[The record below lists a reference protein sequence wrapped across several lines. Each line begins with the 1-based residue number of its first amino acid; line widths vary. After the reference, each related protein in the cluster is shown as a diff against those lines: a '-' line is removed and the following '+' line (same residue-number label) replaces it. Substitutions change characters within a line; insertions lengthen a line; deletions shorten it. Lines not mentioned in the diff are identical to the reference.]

1 MMASHHR
8 TQTNGQ
14 HLASRAE
21 RALIALI
28 CRAVFVSV
36 FIAAISTSL
45 VADESWQ
52 ETWRKAIS
60 NDRVEELASLW
71 ESTENRQRLQELLEL
86 RTDNGKNAFMIAA
99 KTGNHGLFESL
110 LAAGADPDARTATGG
125 TPIMFAVLGNHGDIV
140 NRLLEE
146 GVDVNAQGSNGW
158 SALTIAAAKG
168 YSGLITLLSTRGAD
182 INATDVY
189 RWSPL
194 MRAVDNG
201 HDEVVD
207 RMLSLDNL
215 DLLQQDEAGNT
226 ALHYAVVH
234 NNVHMA
240 KALLAAGADPEIE
253 NLQQQTPRD
262 LVLSRSAS
270 KELMEL
276 F

>member
-1 MMASHHR
+1 
-8 TQTNGQ
+8 
-14 HLASRAE
+14 
-21 RALIALI
+21 
-28 CRAVFVSV
+28 
-36 FIAAISTSL
+36 
-45 VADESWQ
+45 
-52 ETWRKAIS
+52 
-60 NDRVEELASLW
+60 
-71 ESTENRQRLQELLEL
+71 
-86 RTDNGKNAFMIAA
+86 
-99 KTGNHGLFESL
+99 
-110 LAAGADPDARTATGG
+110 
-125 TPIMFAVLGNHGDIV
+125 MFAVLGNHSDIV

-168 YSGLITLLSTRGAD
+168 YSGMITLLSTSGAD

-215 DLLQQDEAGNT
+215 NLLQQDEAGNT

-234 NNVHMA
+234 NNVRIA
-240 KALLAAGADPEIE
+240 KALLAAGADPDIE
-253 NLQQQTPRD
+253 NLQQQTPRE
-262 LVLSRSAS
+262 LVLSRSAAA
-270 KELMEL
+270 ELVEL